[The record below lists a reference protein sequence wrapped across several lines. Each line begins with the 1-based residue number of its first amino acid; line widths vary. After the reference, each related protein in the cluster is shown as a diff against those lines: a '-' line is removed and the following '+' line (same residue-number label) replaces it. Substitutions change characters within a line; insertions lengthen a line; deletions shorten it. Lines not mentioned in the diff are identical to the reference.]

1 MIDKPFFSIDTI
13 NEFNSLKIG
22 INKQDTKY
30 IQNNQQYD
38 GIPDVSF
45 YTIIFINDIKQ
56 IWTRGDFYSDTN
68 SKKIIEEKSGLSN
81 REEMQQL
88 IHDTVVMA
96 HQELK
101 A

>member
-45 YTIIFINDIKQ
+45 YTIIFITCAI
-56 IWTRGDFYSDTN
+56 
-68 SKKIIEEKSGLSN
+68 L
-81 REEMQQL
+81 
-88 IHDTVVMA
+88 
-96 HQELK
+96 
-101 A
+101 